1 VAGIFSGEV
10 NIPGAGNINPLAGQ
24 NLQQGGVT
32 LPRLPQMQAPF
43 GDISN
48 VLKDLGTTTAAVDA
62 GMVDLSVNT
71 KDAAA
76 AMKSVSDRVSEAT
89 NALFGGG
96 TREELE
102 VQRKIAEIDRKLLGN
117 PGGRELAS
125 SQKDQLM
132 KDRALLESRQS
143 IMEADNKVQRIR
155 VQLADRNLLS
165 EQQQNTMTEIL
176 IDRTADL
183 TAGMGFAE
191 TALGKF
197 ANALGIAASQIAPR
211 APVFDYSGGYPVERR
226 DLTGARI

>member
-1 VAGIFSGEV
+1 
-10 NIPGAGNINPLAGQ
+10 
-24 NLQQGGVT
+24 
-32 LPRLPQMQAPF
+32 
-43 GDISN
+43 
-48 VLKDLGTTTAAVDA
+48 
-62 GMVDLSVNT
+62 MVDLSVNT

-102 VQRKIAEIDRKLLGN
+102 VQRKIAEIDRKMLGN

-143 IMEADNKVQRIR
+143 IMEADNKVQRLR
-155 VQLADRNLLS
+155 VQLADRSLLS
-165 EQQQNTMTEIL
+165 EQQQNVMTEVL

-183 TAGMGFAE
+183 TAGMTFAE

-197 ANALGIAASQIAPR
+197 ATALGVAASSLAPR
-211 APVFDYSGGYPVERR
+211 GPIIDYSSGMPIQRH